1 MTNFHHSSTLT
12 YGERSPTKLSSDCGV
27 LEDFTIAEIARL
39 LCVSESTVYR
49 RMREYN
55 SSKLAFTD
63 ISDQEL
69 DHKVSIKDV

>member
-1 MTNFHHSSTLT
+1 MFNIRRKKSNKTEL
-12 YGERSPTKLSSDCGV
+12 RLWCPWLD
-27 LEDFTIAEIARL
+27 EDFTIAEIARL

-69 DHKVSIKDV
+69 DDKVSIKDV